1 MAESP
6 SSTRK
11 TNPQKAPMET
21 DMTAVKQL
29 MQLIDI
35 DTTTTTT
42 NNNKRKKPET
52 EEEVDERRSE
62 TTSSVKIEESSGDEG
77 EEYWPNKQKYRSL
90 ASIYMATKP
99 MNNDSWCPNVTTKEG
114 FVSPDMAMDARTV
127 FSPSF
132 ETG

>member
-29 MQLIDI
+29 MQLSDI
-35 DTTTTTT
+35 DTT
-42 NNNKRKKPET
+42 NNNNNQRKKPET

-62 TTSSVKIEESSGDEG
+62 TTSSVKIEEISGDEG
-77 EEYWPNKQKYRSL
+77 EEYRPNKQKYRSL

-99 MNNDSWCPNVTTKEG
+99 MNNDRYAG
-114 FVSPDMAMDARTV
+114 R
-127 FSPSF
+127 
-132 ETG
+132 G

>member
-21 DMTAVKQL
+21 DKTAVKQL
-29 MQLIDI
+29 MQLSDI
-35 DTTTTTT
+35 NTTTTT
-42 NNNKRKKPET
+42 NNINNNQRKKPET

-62 TTSSVKIEESSGDEG
+62 TTSSVKIEEISGDEG
-77 EEYWPNKQKYRSL
+77 EEYRPNKQKYRSL

-99 MNNDSWCPNVTTKEG
+99 MNNDRYAGRGWWGHKEA
-114 FVSPDMAMDARTV
+114 VDP
-127 FSPSF
+127 
-132 ETG
+132 